1 MQCQFSSISSAINSG
16 LGVRYKRVICYAA
29 ALGVVLQGT
38 SWLQSKMVIWTQQ
51 LPISTPFLLS
61 DLSACPVT
69 FGSHWVSSFNSTPVS
84 QTWFSTSFPSP
95 EQTWGAGHHY
105 NKQKSQDC
113 HGAKIQ
119 QLLFKATE
127 SPDSPLFVN
136 VKGNIGMRFLKSFQ
150 FHVVKNMPWE
160 QF

>member
-16 LGVRYKRVICYAA
+16 LGVQYKRVICYAA
-29 ALGVVLQGT
+29 ALGVVLKEQAGYSPKWSFEHNSYPSQPPSCCLIYQRVLWHLGPT
-38 SWLQSKMVIWTQQ
+38 EYQASIPHQFHKPGFPPV
-51 LPISTPFLLS
+51 FHRLS
-61 DLSACPVT
+61 RLE
-69 FGSHWVSSFNSTPVS
+69 
-84 QTWFSTSFPSP
+84 
-95 EQTWGAGHHY
+95 EQDTT
-105 NKQKSQDC
+105 KLKSQDC